1 MRRDTEPFE
10 LEDGFHMEGVR
21 KTILPSEELKEEIL
35 PNTCWVSCRWDFE
48 LPFGGD
54 KAEESLYLWM
64 DVANCRLLGGYITE
78 DTGYWE
84 AGGWL
89 ESFRR
94 TVEHYGIPKK
104 IITDE
109 DEIPENGA
117 GKLLGR
123 ASNRLTRAAADFV
136 LWLTWKEST
145 RADVGEPG
153 SRDLNEYVEEYL
165 AEWNK
170 KKGFFS
176 DEKNR
181 EEVINWTA
189 ALERLRK
196 KMEKDQEEGMRLL
209 EGQQNGK

>member
-1 MRRDTEPFE
+1 MRRDIEPFE
-10 LEDGFHMEGVR
+10 LEDDAMEGVR
-21 KTILPSEELKEEIL
+21 KTILPSAELAEEIS
-35 PNTCWVSCRWDFE
+35 PNTCWLTCRWDFE
-48 LPFGGD
+48 LPHSES
-54 KAEESLYLWM
+54 KEEASLYLWM
-64 DVANCRLLGGYITE
+64 DAASGYLVGGYLKA
-78 DTGYWE
+78 DRGYWE
-84 AGGWL
+84 SAGWL

-94 TVEHYGIPKK
+94 TAAHYGIPKK

-117 GKLLGR
+117 GKLLRR
-123 ASNRLTRAAADFV
+123 ASNRLTRAAADFT

-153 SRDLNEYVEEYL
+153 CRDLNEYVEEYL

-181 EEVINWTA
+181 EEVIGWTA
-189 ALERLRK
+189 ALERFRK

-209 EGQQNGK
+209 EERNGK